1 MKVMIIKKEN
11 IDISLELN
19 ILKKENIEIVESN
32 PDYILTFGGD
42 GTTLKSLDYAIK
54 YSCPIMAINYGR
66 IGYMADIEAK
76 DFLSIVKELKTKNFN
91 LSRRYLLECVVDNKK
106 YYALNEI
113 AFKFDIIGEL
123 ILYDENVEITGFRG
137 DGLIISTPTG
147 STAYAMSAGG
157 SIIHPSL
164 KVLNIVAISPQYLG
178 TRPLIL
184 PSKKLKVKSKAKIY
198 IDGKIKENANDVVY
212 VSYSDKYIELIE
224 PKNKNYYYILK
235 KKLDWRGSNEKDN
248 I

>member
-1 MKVMIIKKEN
+1 MKVMIIKKQN
-11 IDISLELN
+11 VDISKEIE
-19 ILKKENIEIVESN
+19 ILKNENIEIVDSN

-42 GTTLKSLDYAIK
+42 GTTLKSLDYAVK
-54 YSCPIMAINYGR
+54 YNCPIMAINYGR
-66 IGYMADIEAK
+66 IGYMADVEAK
-76 DFLSIVKELKTKNFN
+76 DFYSRIKELKEKKFN
-91 LSRRYLLECVVDNKK
+91 LSKRYLLECTIDDKK

-123 ILYDENVEITGFRG
+123 VLYDESVEVTGFRG

-147 STAYAMSAGG
+147 STAYAMSSGG

-184 PSKKLKVKSKAKIY
+184 PSKNLKVKSKAKIY
-198 IDGKIKENANDVVY
+198 IDGKLKKSLNDTVY
-212 VSYSDKYIELIE
+212 VRYSSKYINLIE
-224 PKNKNYYYILK
+224 PNDKNYYHILQ
-235 KKLDWRGSNEKDN
+235 KKLDWRGSNEKN
-248 I
+248 TI